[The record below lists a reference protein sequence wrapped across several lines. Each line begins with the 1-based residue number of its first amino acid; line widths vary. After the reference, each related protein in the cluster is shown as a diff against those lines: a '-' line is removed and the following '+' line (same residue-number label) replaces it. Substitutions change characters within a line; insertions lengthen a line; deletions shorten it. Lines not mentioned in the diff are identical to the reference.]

1 MIKQYLMIIEVAS
14 DVMVYEM
21 RYISHTLCM
30 KFCQW
35 NGDLRLILAN
45 S

>member
-21 RYISHTLCM
+21 RYIIFLIP
-30 KFCQW
+30 FAW
-35 NGDLRLILAN
+35 NFV
-45 S
+45 SEMVTCV